1 VAYISSV
8 VQEAETRTKNAD
20 VLVAGKKGMPAGTT
34 NQPFFEP
41 GRRSETHSE
50 KLRNSWP
57 PRSEEQSTDVSHD
70 EIMLFSL
77 GHLHACDEAKKFNR
91 ILQRQEAS
99 IVEIRRRIFNP
110 AKRKCLGRALRS
122 PFVKSFY
129 SKIMHRIVGV
139 KRRLMTLGAAGLPE
153 KECLA
158 TQLLFTGFLPIKPS
172 KHVELRSGRKIEK
185 FLELGHLHHLVPGQ
199 IAAPFFSAV
208 T

>member
-1 VAYISSV
+1 
-8 VQEAETRTKNAD
+8 
-20 VLVAGKKGMPAGTT
+20 MPAGTT

-110 AKRKCLGRALRS
+110 AKRKCLDRALRS

-139 KRRLMTLGAAGLPE
+139 KRRLMTLGAAAFPKKSASPRSSCSLVFFRSSRPNTSSFGAGGKSRSFWNWAIFITSSRVRLRR
-153 KECLA
+153 
-158 TQLLFTGFLPIKPS
+158 PS
-172 KHVELRSGRKIEK
+172 SPPSLDH
-185 FLELGHLHHLVPGQ
+185 GQ
-199 IAAPFFSAV
+199 NTRIGSRIP
-208 T
+208 